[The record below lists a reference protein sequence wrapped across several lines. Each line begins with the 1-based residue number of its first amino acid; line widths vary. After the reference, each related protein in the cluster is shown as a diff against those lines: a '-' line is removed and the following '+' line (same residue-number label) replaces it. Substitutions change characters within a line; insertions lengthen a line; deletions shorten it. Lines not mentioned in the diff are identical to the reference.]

1 MGFWNTWYHP
11 WGIFG
16 TVWVIGTESP
26 VGSKILVLY
35 GWSVEVWVSCIGGLE
50 ECIVLDSE
58 CCKG

>member
-1 MGFWNTWYHP
+1 M
-11 WGIFG
+11 IG
-16 TVWVIGTESP
+16 TVSP

>member
-1 MGFWNTWYHP
+1 MGILEYLVSSLGYFWH
-11 WGIFG
+11 GM
-16 TVWVIGTESP
+16 IGTESP